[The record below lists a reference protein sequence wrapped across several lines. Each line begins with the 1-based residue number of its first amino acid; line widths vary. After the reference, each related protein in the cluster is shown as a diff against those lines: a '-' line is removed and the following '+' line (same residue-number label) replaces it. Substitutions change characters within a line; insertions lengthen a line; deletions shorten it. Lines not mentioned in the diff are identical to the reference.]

1 MVIENSTDFKVR
13 CYHGHSK
20 NLKDHDDWNM
30 EIELSEAQTRHPYA
44 QIMKLIV
51 VHPFFSS
58 LNLSAYALWPFS
70 LQGEQRGDQSY
81 VNLVDLGHEVCKF
94 NLVCTVDNLELESI
108 IASPDLEAARVLLA
122 SDGADLSEME
132 TEANYSNK
140 CLTDQYLKEAI
151 SILGCNFDDET
162 TADFST
168 LETVEE
174 PFFSKKLSVLIEV
187 LTRYRLQE
195 GMKCIIF
202 VKRTIIARTL
212 AYILG
217 NMKSLSFWK
226 CEFLVGYHSGLKNMS
241 RKKMNSVVEK
251 FCSGEVNL
259 LVATNVAEE
268 GLDIQTCCL
277 VVRFDLPQT
286 VASFIQSRGRA
297 RMMKSKYIFLVER
310 GNQQD
315 EKLLDDFIIGE
326 TIMMCHFSIITAANF
341 LEMYISHL
349 PQSFFIDDSN
359 GIICRMILPPNA
371 PFRQVESLPC
381 ASKDEAKRNA
391 CLKACK
397 ELHEKGAL
405 TDYLLPGRSS
415 GKKNGSTAHHSGC
428 NSNEDEN
435 LRELYE
441 MLVPS
446 VLKASW
452 SNFDSQINMYF
463 YYIRLVPIPEDR
475 QYRMFGLFVMSPLPK
490 EAEKLEV
497 DLHLAHGRIVEAG
510 IEPKGMLTFCKEE
523 IVLGQ
528 YFQEMC
534 LKIILDRAEFYCD
547 HVSLG
552 KFHASEH
559 CFSTFYLLL
568 PVKQQN
574 CGDKMIVDWETIR
587 RSLSSPVFGRITD
600 LDWKD
605 PYPISDSLKLLNGT
619 VSKHKVL
626 NSLVF
631 TPHNKL
637 FFLIDDVI
645 HGTNANSQ
653 YKSVSYAQHYQDSRF
668 NIQLSHPEQPLLKA
682 KPLFNL
688 HNLLHNRLQGNTES
702 HELLEHF
709 VELPPELCCLKIVGF
724 SKDIG
729 SSLSLLPSL
738 MHRLENLLVAIE
750 LKEVLASSFPEA
762 SEIRADCILEALTT
776 EKCLERLSLERFEV
790 LGDAFLKYAVGRH
803 CFVSFQGLDEGQLT
817 RMRSA
822 IVNNSNLCELAIKKK
837 LQSRFNLNFH
847 WPDLFGLTILAS
859 FLLLEVSFQICILL
873 FENVVFLLVYIRDQ
887 PFDPTQ
893 FFALGRPCNVVCNA
907 DTESSIHQMGTDSG
921 SDRPESGI
929 VYESS
934 KNILSH
940 CDVITV
946 AKLEELIGYT
956 FKYKGL
962 ILQALVHASYSN
974 HPGGCYQ
981 KLEFLGDAV
990 LEYLITSYLYSAYPD
1005 LKPGQITDLRSISVN
1020 NYSFAHIAVWNS
1032 LHKFLVK
1039 DSNSLTEAVNQ
1050 FEKYVQL
1057 SEPEK
1062 DMLEEPAC
1070 PKVLGDIVESC
1081 VGAVLLDTGFD
1092 LNQVWKL
1099 MLMLLGRV
1107 LNFTSLQLH
1116 AVRELR
1122 EFCESSGLPLGLPDP
1137 VKEKGLYFVKVEVGL
1152 KDHTL
1157 TCTATNKNSK
1167 AARKMA
1173 AQEALSKLKAHG
1185 YKPKRKS
1192 LEEVLRTTRKN
1203 EAKLIGFDE
1212 DPILVEN
1219 DNDICIKLEKLSTHE
1234 PEESSLSL
1242 QDAKSAGTSFG
1253 YKSFIPSATEGNCMA
1268 GVNEN
1273 YNGDLDRKPAKS
1285 RLLEICTANYWDPP
1299 LFECCKDEGPSHLR
1313 EFTYKV
1319 TVRVEG
1325 ATATLLECFGDPK
1338 AQKKAAQ
1345 EHAAEGAL
1353 WYLKQQGYLP

>member
-1 MVIENSTDFKVR
+1 
-13 CYHGHSK
+13 
-20 NLKDHDDWNM
+20 
-30 EIELSEAQTRHPYA
+30 
-44 QIMKLIV
+44 
-51 VHPFFSS
+51 
-58 LNLSAYALWPFS
+58 
-70 LQGEQRGDQSY
+70 
-81 VNLVDLGHEVCKF
+81 
-94 NLVCTVDNLELESI
+94 
-108 IASPDLEAARVLLA
+108 
-122 SDGADLSEME
+122 ME

-168 LETVEE
+168 LETVKE

-241 RKKMNSVVEK
+241 RKKMNAVVEK

-326 TIMMCHFSIITAANF
+326 TIMSKEVLDRSSDDTFNNLEEIIYKVTSTGASISTGCSVS
-341 LEMYISHL
+341 LLHYYCSKLPRDMYFAPSL
-349 PQSFFIDDSN
+349 KFFYIDDSN

-391 CLKACK
+391 CLQACK

-405 TDYLLPGRSS
+405 TDYLLPGLSS

-446 VLKASW
+446 VLKASR

-574 CGDKMIVDWETIR
+574 CGDKIIVDWETIR
-587 RSLSSPVFGRITD
+587 CCLSSPVFGRITD

-619 VSKHKVL
+619 VSKHNVL

-653 YKSVSYAQHYQDSRF
+653 YKSVSYAQHYQDRF

-822 IVNNSNLCELAIKKK
+822 IVNNSNLCELAIKKN
-837 LQSRFNLNFH
+837 LQ
-847 WPDLFGLTILAS
+847 
-859 FLLLEVSFQICILL
+859 
-873 FENVVFLLVYIRDQ
+873 VYIRDQ
-887 PFDPTQ
+887 PFDPTL

-921 SDRPESGI
+921 SDRPESGSVRCTKSHNWLHRKTI
-929 VYESS
+929 ADVVEALVGAFLVESGFKAAFAFLRWLGIPVHFDLPDVYRVYKSS
-934 KNILSH
+934 NNNLSL
-940 CDVITV
+940 CDVISV

-1099 MLMLLGRV
+1099 MLMLLGPV

-1157 TCTATNKNSK
+1157 TCMATNKNSK

-1234 PEESSLSL
+1234 PEESSLFL

-1253 YKSFIPSATEGNCMA
+1253 YKSFIPSGTEENCMA

-1273 YNGDLDRKPAKS
+1273 YNGTKCKHEPVIQHYVVSSGLAEKSNPWQNSDMETLTSLGDLDRKPAKS

-1325 ATATLLECFGDPK
+1325 ATAALLECFSDPK